1 MKIDTKFPTETLR
14 QKAEKLFKG
23 RQGQRIQPQ
32 SEAEMLGLIQELE
45 LQKLEFEIQNEEIL
59 QAEQIL
65 QSNEVK
71 YRSAIENM
79 LDTFYEATIHG
90 ILLDI
95 SPSIQIISKG
105 QYTRAELI
113 GKSLISFYSDQNER
127 DSFLSELF
135 KHGKVTDYELKIL
148 NKDGSVIPVA
158 ISSSLLYE
166 NGIPVKI
173 TGIMRDITERK
184 LTENALLESERRYR
198 SLADSGQAL
207 IWTATPDKKCNYF
220 NQVWLNFTG
229 RTMAQENGDGWAE
242 GVHPDD
248 LDRCFEIYSTSFDR
262 REPFSMDYRLRRH
275 DGEYRWLQDNG
286 TPQFDSEGLF
296 VGYIGHCLDI
306 SELKLAE
313 EALRRS
319 EEKYRNIFINAQ
331 EGVFQTSVDGTY
343 ISVNP
348 ALAKMYG
355 FDTPEELMNSRFDI
369 AQDAY
374 SDPRE
379 RENFIRLME
388 DQGFVKGYEYEV
400 KQKDGQKVWFY
411 EDAKAIKDEQGKI
424 LFFEGF
430 VVDITERKQAEVALN
445 DKSNLLT
452 NLIVN
457 LQEGIL
463 LEDSNRKIALT
474 NQLFCA
480 MFGILA
486 PPEALIG
493 ADCSG
498 SAEQSKMFFKNPVKF
513 ISDIE
518 KILADKEAV
527 YNDELELADGRYFE
541 RDYIPTYLE
550 NKYSGHLWKYRDI
563 SERKHAALKLEK
575 SENRFSQ
582 VVEQSCEVVWEVD
595 ALGLYTYMSPLSMQV
610 YGYTPEQMVGKLHF
624 YDIAPEE
631 VREEF
636 KNAALNI
643 FSQKL
648 SFENLINS
656 ICQPNGNVITVTT
669 NGLPILNEDGS
680 LIGYRGIDSDI
691 TERLRIED
699 SLKKSEEA
707 YRFITERS
715 NDLIFVCRFKPDLKF
730 EYISPSVEK
739 ITGYLPGEYISD
751 AYLGISMVHPDD
763 QHILKSFIRETLQ
776 NGIVDESIIS
786 LRWIKKDGSL
796 IWTETQNSPIYN
808 EKGEITG
815 IQGKTSDVSERKQ
828 VEFIQDARIRV
839 TDFAATHSRNEMQ
852 QKLLDELEHL
862 TGSGIGFFHAVDT
875 DQKTLV
881 LLNKS
886 SNTMQQFNIPHS
898 KDEYFSIEKAGFW
911 IDCINQKKV
920 VIQNDFTKLPS
931 KNGLPEGHASLQ
943 RLLALPVLRNEKIV
957 AIVGVGNKLT
967 DYGEKDVELVARLS
981 DQAWDIMERKGA
993 EESLKKLSQAVEQ
1006 SPEIIY
1012 ITNSEGLI
1020 EYINPKAK
1028 QVTGYTDE
1036 ELIGQNPRIFSS
1048 GEKPAE
1054 EYKTLWQT
1062 INAGGEWEGEFHNKK
1077 KSGELYWVAASISP
1091 VIDTNGKITHYLAIE
1106 EDITE
1111 RKKND
1116 EKIAQQNER
1125 LNAIVSAMP
1134 DLIFVID
1141 NKGAYLEFY
1150 QSNTNAKLIP
1160 VDKVIGANLK
1170 EFFNS
1175 EQAGNYLQNIRS
1187 CIHDN
1192 KLITFEYQLSE
1203 ENSIHYYEARLT
1215 PCGNDK
1221 VLSFVRDITGR
1232 VFSEMEVQN
1241 LNANLELKIV
1251 ERTSQLAESN
1261 FNLKSEIEERNKAAA
1276 ALEEALVRLRKIAD
1290 RIPGF
1295 VYQFRLRPD
1304 GSSCFPFASEG
1315 IYEVYGVRSDEVLE
1329 DALVMFNTVHPDDLG
1344 NMNTSILKSAKELSL
1359 WMHEFR
1365 IIYLDGSV
1373 RWLFGNALPQTE
1385 ADGSILWHGFISDI
1399 TERKKAEEEL
1409 KKISARLALAAF
1421 AGGVGVWDLDIVN
1434 NILVWDKQMFELYG
1448 MDEKDFG
1455 GAYEAWLQGVHPE
1468 DVIRGNEEI
1477 QMAIRNEKEFNTE
1490 FQVVWPD
1497 ATVHII
1503 RAMGIVQRD
1512 SSGTPLHLLGTNWD
1526 ITAQKQ
1532 SEKALRESE
1541 SKHSSMI
1548 SNISDVIGIIGIDG
1562 LMKYKSPN
1570 ISKDFGWQPEDL
1582 IGTNG
1587 WLTVHPDDLER
1598 IQKEFYAVLQKDD
1611 ATKTVEYKYLCKD
1624 GSYKPIEL
1632 TAINLVNDKVIN
1644 GVLLNYHDITARR
1657 LAEEEIIKARNEAEK
1672 ANLAK
1677 SEFLSRMSH
1686 ELRTPMN
1693 SILGFAQLMEMG
1705 ELIPAHKKGVNHILK
1720 SGKHLLDLINE
1731 VLDISKIE
1739 AGYVSLL
1746 MEPVQLNAAIKE
1758 MMAVVQ
1764 HNAAKL
1770 YQTLEL
1776 KDSPTNMLCVKA
1788 DQQRLKQVLL
1798 NLINNAVK
1806 YNHPGGSVVI
1816 KTELLQTG
1824 IAEIPVIRVSITDT
1838 GIGISSEDI
1847 QKLFLPFERVGAEKT
1862 EIEGTGLGLTVVKKL
1877 MDVMGGNVGVV
1888 STPGEGSTFWIELPM
1903 VESTQSAA
1911 GKNDSFPGTEN
1922 VPSNKS
1928 ATILYFEDNSSNVEL
1943 VEQILGSQRP
1953 GIRLISTKNGDH
1965 SVDFVMEHK
1974 PDLVLLD
1981 LNLPGIHG
1989 SEVLKLL
1996 QAEEKTKAIPVV
2008 IISADAMPHQ
2018 LQRLIVAG
2026 AKKYLTKPLDVIG
2039 FLKVVDEWIGKGI

>member
-1 MKIDTKFPTETLR
+1 
-14 QKAEKLFKG
+14 
-23 RQGQRIQPQ
+23 
-32 SEAEMLGLIQELE
+32 

-59 QAEQIL
+59 QADQIL
-65 QSNEVK
+65 QSDEVK

-248 LDRCFEIYSTSFDR
+248 LDRCFEIYSTFFDR
-262 REPFSMDYRLRRH
+262 REPFSMDYRLRHH

-343 ISVNP
+343 ISINP

-452 NLIVN
+452 NLIIN

-513 ISDIE
+513 IADME
-518 KILADKEAV
+518 KILADKKAV

-582 VVEQSCEVVWEVD
+582 VVAQSCEVVWEVD

-610 YGYTPEQMVGKLHF
+610 YGYTPGQMVGKLHF

-636 KNAALNI
+636 KNAALHM

-656 ICQPNGNVITVTT
+656 ICRADGKVITVTT

-699 SLKKSEEA
+699 SLKNSEKA

-715 NDLIFVCRFKPDLKF
+715 NDLIYVLRIKPDMGF
-730 EYISPSVEK
+730 EYVGPSAER
-739 ITGYLPGEYISD
+739 ITGFTPEEHYNDPQ
-751 AYLGISMVHPDD
+751 LGMKLVHPDD
-763 QHILKSFIRETLQ
+763 KHLLQ
-776 NGIVDESIIS
+776 AWQSGTIGAEIIA
-786 LRWIKKDGSL
+786 LRWVKKDGSV
-796 IWTETQNSPIYN
+796 IWTESENIPIYN
-808 EKGEITG
+808 EKGDVVS
-815 IQGKTSDVSERKQ
+815 IQGKATDITERKQ
-828 VEFIQDARIRV
+828 AELIVNARLRL

-886 SNTMQQFNIPHS
+886 SNTTQQFNIPHS

-911 IDCINQKKV
+911 IDCINQKKA
-920 VIQNDFTKLPS
+920 VIQNDFTKQPS
-931 KNGLPEGHASLQ
+931 QNGLPEGHAPLL

-1020 EYINPKAK
+1020 EYANPKAK

-1062 INAGGEWEGEFHNKK
+1062 INAGGEWKGEFHNKK

-1116 EKIAQQNER
+1116 EKITMQNER

-1141 NKGAYLEFY
+1141 TKGTYLEFY
-1150 QSNTNAKLIP
+1150 QSNANKSLIP
-1160 VDKVIGANLK
+1160 VGKVIGTNLRQL
-1170 EFFNS
+1170 FNS

-1187 CIHDN
+1187 CIQDN
-1192 KLITFEYQLSE
+1192 KLISFEYRLSE
-1203 ENSIHYYEARLT
+1203 ENSIKYYEARLT

-1221 VLSFVRDITGR
+1221 VLSFVRDVTDR
-1232 VFSEMEVQN
+1232 VCSQIEIQN
-1241 LNANLELKIV
+1241 LNSNLELKIV
-1251 ERTSQLAESN
+1251 ERTSQLTETN
-1261 FNLKSEIEERNKAAA
+1261 RNLVDEIEERKRVELALIESEKSYRTVVENVNEIIFQTDADGLWIFLNKSWENVTGFSV
-1276 ALEEALVRLRKIAD
+1276 EESLGKL
-1290 RIPGF
+1290 F
-1295 VYQFRLRPD
+1295 VNY
-1304 GSSCFPFASEG
+1304 
-1315 IYEVYGVRSDEVLE
+1315 
-1329 DALVMFNTVHPDDLG
+1329 VHPDDRVRNWELFEP
-1344 NMNTSILKSAKELSL
+1344 MMKRKKEFCR
-1359 WMHEFR
+1359 HQVR
-1365 IIYLDGSV
+1365 YLTNDGGY
-1373 RWLFGNALPQTE
+1373 RWVEVFARLALNEQNEITGTFGTLQ
-1385 ADGSILWHGFISDI
+1385 DI
-1399 TERKKAEEEL
+1399 TERMEAEAALTKSMEL
-1409 KKISARLALAAF
+1409 LDESQKLGHV
-1421 AGGVGVWDLDIVN
+1421 GGW
-1434 NILVWDKQMFELYG
+1434 
-1448 MDEKDFG
+1448 
-1455 GAYEAWLQGVHPE
+1455 
-1468 DVIRGNEEI
+1468 
-1477 QMAIRNEKEFNTE
+1477 EFNTDTLIQNWTE
-1490 FQVVWPD
+1490 EVYRIHEVDFTDKITVENGINFYTPASIPVIQNALQRAIEYNESFDLELAITTAKGNLRSVKAIGKPDLEHHRIFGFFQ
-1497 ATVHII
+1497 
-1503 RAMGIVQRD
+1503 
-1512 SSGTPLHLLGTNWD
+1512 D
-1526 ITAQKQ
+1526 ITDRKLA
-1532 SEKALRESE
+1532 EDALRQSE

-1570 ISKDFGWQPEDL
+1570 ISKDFGWQPGDL

-1598 IQKEFYAVLQKDD
+1598 IQKEFYAVLQKEN
-1611 ATKTVEYKYLCKD
+1611 AVKTVEYKYLCKD

-1632 TAINLVNDKVIN
+1632 TAINLINDKVIN

-1776 KDSPTNMLCVKA
+1776 KDSPTNTLSVKA

-1798 NLINNAVK
+1798 NLINNAVN

-1824 IAEIPVIRVSITDT
+1824 IAEIPVIRVSVTDT
-1838 GIGISSEDI
+1838 GIGISHEDI

-1911 GKNDSFPGTEN
+1911 GKNDSFSGTEI
-1922 VPSNKS
+1922 VSSDKS

-1965 SVDFVMEHK
+1965 SVDLVMEHK

-2039 FLKVVDEWIGKGI
+2039 FLKVVDEWIGKGIQDSEK